1 MARIRRQTILELE
14 LAETHARRGDK
25 RSQARRV
32 RDVPPLT
39 WLPAGVSDDPLSY
52 RTLYADHV
60 EGAFIP
66 KGSGK
71 ALHLLVKFPESVPVQ
86 TRADAEAALK
96 LAVDF
101 AQHIFGGDAVFAARM
116 DRDEKSLTNADLFLA
131 PRYVKKTK
139 HTEKVAISLSRHLK
153 LMAEDQL
160 GPIKE
165 DKDILRQQG
174 RALQDAFAKFLRARG
189 FQAIRGQAK
198 QAPEPDWSSPEAYGS
213 ATDRKIA
220 AADREV
226 ATHDRAE
233 IEDRLVDQERDLA
246 DKAID
251 LVKGLEDARQ
261 IGGDLIADGIAEA
274 DRIRDA
280 AREDADTIRKQA
292 EAEKERLLDA
302 ATQQSEQMA
311 TQIRDQAQA
320 DADAIAAKA
329 NEARLETKAAILAA
343 ERAKLEVEVAQRK
356 REEAIADRHAAE
368 AAKEAARSDAYIASL
383 QLALVNRAL
392 DDDALGLR
400 PDDGERGIWMNEA
413 AMQEP
418 EREVY
423 RARWADWVRTVARAA
438 ATVLAKT
445 RAIAVAARHEAE
457 RMIDAAKAKLA
468 DDRMKLAAERT
479 KLSAEQIQ
487 LALDQKALKKQRTE
501 VASYLEIWEAIPPD
515 RRSPEVNA
523 AVESTSGLKQ
533 QAESL
538 SAETRS
544 RSKRRLSDV
553 DAPAQAVRDWLDEGR

>member
-1 MARIRRQTILELE
+1 M
-14 LAETHARRGDK
+14 
-25 RSQARRV
+25 
-32 RDVPPLT
+32 
-39 WLPAGVSDDPLSY
+39 SDDPLSY
-52 RTLYADHV
+52 GTLYTHHV

-66 KGSGK
+66 KGKGK
-71 ALHLLVKFPESVPVQ
+71 ALHLLVKFPESVPVE
-86 TRADAEAALK
+86 TREDAEAALK

-139 HTEKVAISLSRHLK
+139 HTEKIAISLSRHLK

-226 ATHDRAE
+226 AAHDRAE
-233 IEDRLVDQERDLA
+233 IEDRLVDQERELA
-246 DKAID
+246 DKAVG

-261 IGGDLIADGIAEA
+261 IGGDLIADGIAES

-302 ATQQSEQMA
+302 ATQRSEQMA

-320 DADAIAAKA
+320 DADAVAAKA
-329 NEARLETKAAILAA
+329 KEAR
-343 ERAKLEVEVAQRK
+343 LEVEVAQRK
-356 REEAIADRHAAE
+356 RDEAIADRHAAE
-368 AAKEAARSDAYIASL
+368 AAKEAARSDADIASL

-392 DDDALGLR
+392 VDDALELR
-400 PDDGERGIWMNEA
+400 PDDGERGILMNET

-418 EREVY
+418 EREAY

-438 ATVLAKT
+438 AMALAKT
-445 RAIAVAARHEAE
+445 RAIAAAAKHEAE

-468 DDRMKLAAERT
+468 DDRIKLAAERT

-487 LALDQKALKKQRTE
+487 LALGQKALKKQRAE
-501 VASYLEIWEAIPPD
+501 VVSYLEIWEAIPPD

-523 AVESTSGLKQ
+523 AVERTSGLKQ